1 MEKVRI
7 AVMGLGNY
15 GRGWAYVAAKN
26 PNAELVAVIDRSE
39 DALNAVDL
47 PVGKYT
53 DIDTAI
59 EEQKPD
65 AVILV
70 VPPRLH
76 IPLSEKLAKQN
87 IAVLCEKPI
96 CEDLSEAEGFLT
108 MCEAENKVC
117 SIAENFRYRPVMRQA
132 KKLLLDG
139 AVGKI
144 VRVSCRYVS
153 CHPDASNAYH
163 GALKHPLLCDVAVH
177 HLDVARYLTGAE
189 PKTVSCTEHAA
200 YHTWYQHR
208 PASAEISSEMTD
220 NIFFTYS
227 GTTASPVSVTDSFG
241 DWEIMGD
248 KAVMHIS
255 GPTVTLYTAQNEKTV
270 WELPDLGDTREPL
283 LDGFIRALQEN
294 TACESDIRDN
304 FRSFLWT
311 QKAMESAEKNITLKL
326 EA

>member
-15 GRGWAYVAAKN
+15 GQGWAYVAAKN
-26 PNAELVAVIDRSE
+26 PNVELVAVIDRSQ

-47 PVGKYT
+47 SAGKYT
-53 DIDTAI
+53 DIDAAI
-59 EEQKPD
+59 QETRPD

-76 IPLSEKLAKQN
+76 IPLAKKLAEKN
-87 IAVLCEKPI
+87 IAILCEKPI
-96 CEDLSEAEGFLT
+96 CEELSEAEEFLAV
-108 MCEAENKVC
+108 CEAENKVC
-117 SIAENFRYRPVMRQA
+117 CIAENFRYRPVMRQA
-132 KKLLLDG
+132 KKLLLEG

-144 VRVSCRYVS
+144 VRVNCRYVS

-163 GALKHPLLCDVAVH
+163 GALKHPLLCDVTVH

-189 PKTVSCTEHAA
+189 PKSVACTEHAA

-208 PASAEISSEMTD
+208 PASAEISSEMTND
-220 NIFFTYS
+220 IFFMYS
-227 GTTASPVSVTDSFG
+227 GTTASPVSITDSFG
-241 DWEIMGD
+241 EWEIMGD
-248 KAVMHIS
+248 KAVMRIS

-270 WELPDLGDTREPL
+270 WEFPDLRDTREPL

-294 TACESDIRDN
+294 TVGESDIRDN
-304 FRSFLWT
+304 FKSFRWT
-311 QKAMESAEKNITLKL
+311 QKAMEAAEKKEELAI
-326 EA
+326 